1 VIVRNLVYHITR
13 NANDVEDV
21 TQDVFLKAYQAAA
34 AFRGGSFR
42 AYLAR
47 IARNHCYDL
56 LRQRRARKDSESIE
70 YVDETWASNAA
81 GPEDIVVNREMY
93 REMRTLMNTLKDV
106 DREILFLRHVQ
117 QFTYEE
123 IAGVVGLRTG
133 TVRTRISRARQ
144 KLVELT
150 EGREKDETS
159 QLG

>member
-1 VIVRNLVYHITR
+1 
-13 NANDVEDV
+13 
-21 TQDVFLKAYQAAA
+21 
-34 AFRGGSFR
+34 
-42 AYLAR
+42 
-47 IARNHCYDL
+47 
-56 LRQRRARKDSESIE
+56 
-70 YVDETWASNAA
+70 
-81 GPEDIVVNREMY
+81 
-93 REMRTLMNTLKDV
+93 LKDV
-106 DREILFLRHVQ
+106 DKEILFLRHVQ